1 VPQARCP
8 GGGRS
13 TGASRHPP
21 IQTKEITMSTM
32 KLPKQAPGVER
43 NIHKRAVALGAAGNG
58 VRPSGLFDIL
68 SSIASKAV
76 PFIRGGLSAMNG

>member
-8 GGGRS
+8 TGSRS
-13 TGASRHPP
+13 TGESIHPP
-21 IQTKEITMSTM
+21 VKTKEITMSTM

-68 SSIASKAV
+68 SSIASKAI
-76 PFIRGGLSAMNG
+76 PFIKGGLGAING